1 MSIAINQLVL
11 IIKNQIGKV
20 DKNSNLSNALKI
32 KAESS
37 ASITLVDPKT
47 GKVPADIEFKRKGKN
62 LIVKLKNDEFVEIEN
77 FYSDNAAFYG
87 NEAFTGSPINLSSD
101 VVAAVADNAVAQDG
115 ISGAVAASSTPNM
128 FESAITA
135 FGGIGFAG
143 GISSW
148 FDKSKITPTAPPV
161 AKPVAEPVFTIAQY
175 ALPENEQSTVP
186 FSMKTGDVLAVVRDG
201 DNITGYTLNGVPV
214 SQSFVDAFIDSNF
227 TSSFYN
233 SYLNQYFEFADVP
246 VTPFDRIEAREDGI
260 YVVDE
265 SNRYVLLSF
274 HSGKLGS
281 YDNVQD
287 QLDNPDAPRFS
298 FFTDI
303 NGPFHVEATA
313 AKVDFSVGKYADR
326 AFSGLES
333 VSVITDDYGHLEFSN
348 AGATDFMAALKSIWL
363 ESKSPVD
370 SSLVNKEVELDFSNS
385 TNVDLNGIYT
395 GANFMAQLETITLIG
410 NGAANASMSISNS
423 GAADFMPSLREILIE
438 VSGKGNKAALQI
450 SASANMIFTE
460 GDDVQQL
467 LGERFMD
474 ALESISVISIDYE
487 ASFSF
492 STTGTDYFM
501 PSLQHILV
509 QGANGAKLSMST
521 SASGTMIGGESLRGD
536 YLMQALETI
545 EVIARGE
552 NAGDVSLSI
561 SAEGGI
567 NYMASLQSIYVEGG
581 GAGRNQLSISHSLAY
596 TGATGV
602 NFMGSL
608 ETITLLGTGAESSR
622 IASLSIRNQGANVF
636 MASLDAISVEGREN
650 TNAHININN
659 FISFNIAESGE
670 EELYLDGDDFMQ
682 SLTSIEAIASEK
694 AYAYVD
700 VFNQAGNGFMSSL
713 ERITV
718 EGLNGFVRLTGDMG
732 RTGGDITVDFT
743 QVQNF
748 TNDLNEEVS
757 EYSLSILL
765 THGAVF
771 EDDTTTLITRIGSS
785 NFQYNATYEIASY
798 FDIDFDG
805 GLFDADDEANRNDYL
820 ENVFLVKET
829 EDPRRWN
836 ENSEIGTIRSGDY
849 EGFAGIYDWE
859 TEPYS
864 YPFANFEYAENDQPP
879 GTAGWVDLGGNGI
892 DDIFQFTDLDMGTIV
907 IGGFEAGDRFDFSL
921 LNTVFQ
927 AGYSQINIQTGST
940 AHVATGLGN
949 ILVTQANGA
958 AGDAV
963 IWLNT
968 DVDELT
974 TGFQDF
980 ESSIYVVGGASMA
993 WDNSH
998 FMFPV

>member
-1 MSIAINQLVL
+1 MAITINQLVL
-11 IIKNQIGKV
+11 ITKNQLGKIE
-20 DKNSNLSNALKI
+20 KNTNLSNALKV
-32 KAESS
+32 KVEGAS
-37 ASITLVDPKT
+37 SITLVDPKT
-47 GKVPADIEFKRKGKN
+47 GKVPADIEFKRKGKS
-62 LIVKLKNDEFVEIEN
+62 LIVELKNDEFVEIEN
-77 FYSDNAAFYG
+77 FYSDNVAFYG
-87 NEAFTGSPINLSSD
+87 NEAFTGSPVNLSSD
-101 VVAAVADNAVAQDG
+101 VVAAVADNAVAQG
-115 ISGAVAASSTPNM
+115 GVSGAVGASSTPNM
-128 FESAITA
+128 FEYAITA

-143 GISSW
+143 GISSL
-148 FDKSKITPTAPPV
+148 FDKSDNAPPTP
-161 AKPVAEPVFTIAQY
+161 PVAEPVFTIAQY
-175 ALPENEQSTVP
+175 ALPDDDEGSVP

-287 QLDNPDAPRFS
+287 QLDDPDAPGFS

-348 AGATDFMAALKSIWL
+348 AGATEFMAALKSIWL

-423 GAADFMPSLREILIE
+423 GAVDFMPSLREIHIE
-438 VSGKGNKAALQI
+438 VSGENNEAALQI
-450 SASANMIFTE
+450 SASANTIFFVE
-460 GDDVQQL
+460 ADVQL
-467 LGERFMD
+467 VGERFMD

-509 QGANGAKLSMST
+509 QGAIEAKLSMST
-521 SASGTMIGGESLRGD
+521 SASGTMNGGESLRGD
-536 YLMQALETI
+536 YFMQALETI

-581 GAGRNQLSISHSLAY
+581 GAGRNQISISHSLAY

-608 ETITLLGTGAESSR
+608 ETITLLGTGDESSR

-670 EELYLDGDDFMQ
+670 EELHLNGDDFMQ

-700 VFNQAGNGFMSSL
+700 VFNQAGNGFMNSL
-713 ERITV
+713 ESITV

-765 THGAVF
+765 THGAEF

-785 NFQYNATYEIASY
+785 NFQYNALYEVASY

-820 ENVFLVKET
+820 DRVFLVKQADE
-829 EDPRRWN
+829 PRRWN
-836 ENSEIGTIRSGDY
+836 EDSELGTIQSGDY

-859 TEPYS
+859 TEPHVWGY
-864 YPFANFEYAENDQPP
+864 FEYAENDQPP

-927 AGYSQINIQTGST
+927 AGYSQINIQTEST
-940 AHVATGLGN
+940 AHMATGLGN

-980 ESSIYVVGGASMA
+980 EGSIYVVGGASMA